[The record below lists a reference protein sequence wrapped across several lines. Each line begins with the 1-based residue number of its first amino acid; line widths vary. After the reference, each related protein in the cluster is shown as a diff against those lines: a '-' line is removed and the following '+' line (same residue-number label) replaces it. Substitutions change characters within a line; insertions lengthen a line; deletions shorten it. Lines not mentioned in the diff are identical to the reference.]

1 MRRLIAW
8 VSRGADTHA
17 PNAGDSDQPSKPS
30 SAPTSDPELIGTDGV
45 AGHNPDDVERASEAI
60 LRVQSGAQ
68 PNEEIVRALVP
79 DDQPRF
85 LTFIFGL
92 PGQLPLPH
100 GATVW
105 QHLKPGEIKD
115 PSWDF
120 ETHIPMGDAISAEP
134 LSMRFP
140 FVSIKVWQPKAKVHI
155 DAGEAGLLQ
164 VMHELW
170 PAKEEP
176 DRSPPAISTSIDAY
190 RTVIEAVTQA
200 AEADGEPPA
209 PNLVAASFNRCL
221 VAVNRVI
228 DAYSV
233 AFDDPELAHISAS
246 HLGMLAFAGSR
257 PITANQFD
265 AGPTFYLLPYRP
277 PATEKEI
284 IDQEGWTRTMA
295 ALAITAQGNP
305 FVAGERFYHQAVRA
319 MAQGDFGQVMVLI
332 ATAGEISLNG
342 LLRSVVVEGDGADA
356 AQAIF
361 DPEDHRTGLAARL
374 RREYE
379 PRLGGGPNWNPD
391 VADGDVAKWW
401 AAVEVVRGRVVHG
414 GYQPTPQEAHDALI
428 AAEELDRFIDD
439 RLADRRF
446 DYPITVLSKLGQH
459 ELEKRG
465 WWSRRMRELAPTL
478 DMTGHWASIATS
490 FDAGKA
496 DDTSSAESE

>member
-8 VSRGADTHA
+8 IGRRTDTHT
-17 PNAGDSDQPSKPS
+17 PGAGDADQPSEPS
-30 SAPTSDPELIGTDGV
+30 SAPVPNADPATTDGI
-45 AGHNPDDVERASEAI
+45 AGQNVDDLERAAEAI
-60 LRVQSGAQ
+60 LRAQSGAQ
-68 PNEEIVRALVP
+68 PNEEIVQALVP

-92 PGQLPLPH
+92 PAQLPLPH

-105 QHLKPGEIKD
+105 QHLRPGEITD
-115 PSWDF
+115 PKWDF
-120 ETHIPMGDAISAEP
+120 ETHIPMGDEISVKP
-134 LSMRFP
+134 LPMRYP
-140 FVSIKVWQPKAKVHI
+140 FVSIKVWQPKTKVHV

-170 PAKEEP
+170 PPKEEP
-176 DRSPPAISTSIDAY
+176 DRSPPDISTSVDAY

-257 PITANQFD
+257 PITSNQFD
-265 AGPTFYLLPYRP
+265 VGPAFYFLPYRP

-284 IDQEGWTRTMA
+284 IDQEGWNRTMT

-305 FVAGERFYHQAVRA
+305 FIAGERFYHQAVRA

-332 ATAGEISLNG
+332 ATAGEISLNS

-356 AQAIF
+356 AAAIF
-361 DPEDHRTGLAARL
+361 DPEDRRIGLAARL

-391 VADGDVAKWW
+391 VTDGAIAKWW
-401 AAVEVVRGRVVHG
+401 AAVEVVRGRVVHS
-414 GYQPTPQEAHDALI
+414 GYQPAPQEAHDALI

-446 DYPITVLSKLGQH
+446 DYPITTLSKLGQQG
-459 ELEKRG
+459 LEKRG

-478 DMTGHWASIATS
+478 DMTGHWAFIAAS
-490 FDAGKA
+490 FDTGKA
-496 DDTSSAESE
+496 DDGSSDEST